1 MTDSRI
7 DDPIVSAAR
16 AIATIAHRGQTDKL
30 GQNYIEHPRRVAE
43 RVHGVTEQ
51 AIAWL
56 HDVLEDTDVTEHDLS
71 EAGISHDVI
80 AGVRLM
86 TRSDGVPDEQY
97 YAAIAAN
104 PQARAVKLADIADNT
119 ADWRVAQLDSET
131 RERLAAKYAK
141 ARAALG
147 A

>member
-43 RVHGVTEQ
+43 RVNGVSEQ

-56 HDVLEDTDVTEHDLS
+56 HDVIEDTDVTEHDLR
-71 EAGISHDVI
+71 EAGIPDDVI

-86 TRSDGVPDEQY
+86 TRSDDISDAQY

-104 PQARAVKLADIADNT
+104 PQVRAVKLADIADNT
-119 ADWRVAQLDSET
+119 ADWRVAQLDAPT

>member
-1 MTDSRI
+1 MTDPRI
-7 DDPIVSAAR
+7 DDPVVSAAR

-43 RVHGVTEQ
+43 SLNDPIEQ

-56 HDVLEDTDVTEHDLS
+56 HDVIEDTDVSEGDLR
-71 EAGISHDVI
+71 EAGIPEDVI
-80 AGVRLM
+80 EGVRLM
-86 TRSDGVPDEQY
+86 TRSETVPDQQY
-97 YAAIAAN
+97 YAAIRAN
-104 PQARAVKLADIADNT
+104 PHARAVKLADIADNT
-119 ADWRVAQLDSET
+119 ADWRVAQLDDAT